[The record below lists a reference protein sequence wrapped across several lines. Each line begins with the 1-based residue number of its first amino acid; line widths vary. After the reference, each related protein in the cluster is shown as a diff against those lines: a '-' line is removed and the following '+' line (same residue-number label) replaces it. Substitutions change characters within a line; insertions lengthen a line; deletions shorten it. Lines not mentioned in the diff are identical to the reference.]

1 MAAKEKLEEV
11 LIINRRTGK
20 ALHCSG
26 MDNGQVVIQSAPTG
40 EDAQIW
46 DPVRVEDGV
55 KLINKASGKVLDVVH
70 GGTEAGTWAQTWEDV
85 GGGSQVWKLA
95 KITATYRKI
104 VNVQAGKVLDI
115 VDMRED
121 DGAPAQIWDDVDGS
135 GQQWK
140 LVPPADFAAKGA
152 KSRTAKSEAAPAG
165 KEPAQEEEPKPVC
178 APAGKA
184 EAAEEAPK
192 AEAVEAKP
200 VEKPAAEV
208 KTPAKR
214 GRKPKAVAPAEPPKT
229 PAKRGRKPGKKA

>member
-1 MAAKEKLEEV
+1 MAPKEKLEEV

-20 ALHCSG
+20 ALHCTG
-26 MDNGQVVIQSAPTG
+26 MDNGQVVVQSAPTG

-55 KLINKASGKVLDVVH
+55 KLINKASGKALDVVH

-85 GGGSQVWKLA
+85 DGGSQVWKLA
-95 KITATYRKI
+95 KVTATYRKI
-104 VNVQAGKVLDI
+104 VNVQAGRVLDI

-121 DGAPAQIWDDVDGS
+121 DGAPAQIWDDVDGG

-152 KSRTAKSEAAPAG
+152 KSCAAQSEAAPAG
-165 KEPAQEEEPKPVC
+165 QETAPEEEPKPAC

-184 EAAEEAPK
+184 AEEAPE

-214 GRKPKAVAPAEPPKT
+214 GRKAKAAAPAEAPKT